1 MPNYTEKVQ
10 KLSLPVIPM
19 RGIVAFPSIPMSF
32 ELVREVSVNACN
44 IANKGNGL
52 VFLSLQKDI
61 KEESVSTKDLHKVGT
76 VAKIKQSVKL
86 QDSNLRI
93 IVEASAR
100 ATVLSYYEDNGT
112 IYADVICKTV
122 NVEDNGGVHGEA
134 LMREAHTTLG
144 RFVKYLPKA
153 SNELVFAARSIK
165 NPGLLADFAASNFLV
180 KPEDKQLVL
189 SEFDPLR
196 RLELLAVIMESELE
210 ILDLE
215 NKIHKKV
222 KSQLEQN
229 QREYYLREQLRIIQ
243 NELGAVDGDNEID
256 EYYSKIYD
264 AKLPLEIEEKLIKEV
279 KKLAKTPFGAAEG
292 SVIRNYIDTCLEIP
306 WTKKTKDRLDIKSA
320 KKILDADH
328 DGLNDVK
335 DRILEFL
342 SVKQNS
348 PDLKNQI
355 LCLVGPPGVG
365 KTSIVSSI
373 ARAMNRKYV
382 RVSLGGVRDESDIRG
397 HRKTYVASMPGR
409 IISALIKAKKS
420 NPIILLDEIDKMT
433 ANAQGDPASALLEVL
448 DSEQNKA
455 FRDHFVEMPFDLS
468 ECMFIATANT
478 LSTVARP
485 LIDRMEIIKLDSYTE
500 NEKKQIA
507 KNHLVPKQLKRHGL
521 TKRQLKISDG
531 ALSELIN
538 YYTKESGV
546 RNLEREIASLCR
558 KTARKLVGDGLSGLS
573 VTENNIIELL
583 GHRKFKPDVIEK
595 EDIVG
600 VVNGLAYT
608 ELGGEMLQVE
618 VSVIPGS
625 GKIELTG
632 SLGDVM
638 KESARIAVSFVR
650 SVAEKLKIDKDFYKN
665 NDIHIHVPEGATPK
679 DGPSAG
685 VTLVTALVSALTGYP
700 VRHDVAM
707 TGEVT
712 LRGRVLAIGGLKE
725 KTAAAYGAGV
735 KTVLIPA
742 DNVDD
747 LEDIDPTVRE
757 NINFIACLDVNNVIK
772 EAIIFDEKVHE
783 TASEYYISDLP
794 QIVSDV
800 VNDI

>member
-44 IANKGNGL
+44 IANEGNGL

-256 EYYSKIYD
+256 EYYSRIYD

-573 VTENNIIELL
+573 VTENNIRELL